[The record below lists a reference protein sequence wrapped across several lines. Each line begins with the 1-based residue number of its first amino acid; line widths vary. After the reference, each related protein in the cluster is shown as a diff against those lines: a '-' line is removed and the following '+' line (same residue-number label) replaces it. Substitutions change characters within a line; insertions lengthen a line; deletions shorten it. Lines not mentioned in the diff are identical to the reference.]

1 MSSPMPFI
9 VIGGMLCLSFSVGV
23 ALMDGGNG
31 NGNGNGGGENE
42 NGGGENENGGGEND
56 NGDGENGNGGGENG
70 NGGGE
75 NENGGGENENGDG
88 ENENGGG
95 ENENGGGENENGNGN
110 GGGGSLISIFDT
122 SECDP
127 NASDEDPARTFTRIE
142 TEDEYGCFP
151 NSPGDV
157 KLFTPN
163 SLYWG
168 GDARKLGIVHN
179 WHPTI
184 ERWDINDT
192 ENRKTIDAGENVT
205 DLWGNKM
212 PPTYT
217 DITWRVV
224 NKPDTA
230 TWVIYD
236 TFTKPS

>member
-9 VIGGMLCLSFSVGV
+9 VIGGMLCLTFSVGV

-31 NGNGNGGGENE
+31 NGNGNGGE
-42 NGGGENENGGGEND
+42 NGNDGGG
-56 NGDGENGNGGGENG
+56 NGNGNGNGGDGNG
-70 NGGGE
+70 NG
-75 NENGGGENENGDG
+75 
-88 ENENGGG
+88 
-95 ENENGGGENENGNGN
+95 NGNGN
-110 GGGGSLISIFDT
+110 GGGGNGNGNGNGGGGGGSFISIFDT

-127 NASDEDPARTFTRIE
+127 NASEVDPARTFTRIE

-157 KLFTPN
+157 ELFTPD
-163 SLYWG
+163 SPYWG
-168 GDARKLGIVHN
+168 GDARKLGIIYN
-179 WHPTI
+179 WRPEI
-184 ERWDINDT
+184 ERWNINDT
-192 ENRKTIDAGENVT
+192 ENRKTIAAGENVT

-224 NKPDTA
+224 NKPNTA